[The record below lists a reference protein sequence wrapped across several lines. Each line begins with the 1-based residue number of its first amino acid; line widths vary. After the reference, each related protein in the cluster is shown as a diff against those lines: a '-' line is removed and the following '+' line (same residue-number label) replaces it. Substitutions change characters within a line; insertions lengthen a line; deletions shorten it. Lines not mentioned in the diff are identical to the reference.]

1 MNMDKNQILQ
11 IIGLSKN
18 DASIYLALIE
28 LGPARISDISE
39 KTSIHRPLI
48 YKALP
53 TLLDKKLITKS
64 QRKNGLFYLAEP
76 PNKLETLFDDLKV
89 DFFEILPDLEDSYS
103 SNEQKP
109 KIRFLEGPDG
119 TKRVFDDVVR
129 SLKHGDVFY
138 RFSSNKDGQE
148 KKDKY
153 VPRIYRRMRD
163 SKKLERQV
171 ITNPQTAKHKGQ
183 KLDRFVKIMP
193 SDFGEFDHN
202 VTEIIYDDKV
212 AFIDYNSET
221 AMVIES
227 KRIAE
232 FQKQIFKT
240 FYKKLPE
247 M

>member
-1 MNMDKNQILQ
+1 MDKLQILQ
-11 IIGLSKN
+11 KIGLSK
-18 DASIYLALIE
+18 DEAAIYLALVE
-28 LGPARISDISE
+28 LGPSRITDISE

-53 TLLDKKLITKS
+53 SLLDKKLITKS
-64 QRKNGLFYLAEP
+64 QRMKGTFYMAEP
-76 PNKLETLFDDLKV
+76 PNRLEALFDDLKL

-119 TKRVFDDVVR
+119 TKRIFDDVVR

-138 RFSSNKDGQE
+138 RYSSNKDGQE

-153 VPRIYRRMRD
+153 VPRIYRKMRD
-163 SKKLERQV
+163 SKKLEREV
-171 ITNPQTAKHKGQ
+171 ITNPQTAKHKTS

-193 SDFGEFDHN
+193 SDFGPFEHN
-202 VTEIIYDDKV
+202 VTEIIYGDKV

-232 FQKQIFKT
+232 FQKQIFRT
-240 FYKKLPE
+240 FYKNLPE
-247 M
+247 R